1 MTTFQAIVY
10 AILRGFT
17 QFLPIS
23 WEAHQQLFPF
33 ATHWPAA
40 MGAINGALS
49 LGALL
54 ALLIYFRHD
63 WASQISCILQV
74 IIFRKRPMTLDERLP
89 LFILIATLPVIIAGP
104 ILTEHFSHIEW
115 TPLMIAAALAVFGAI
130 LAFSETMSRKNKGMF
145 DWNWLDSLI
154 VGILQLFTIFAG
166 IGSLGA
172 TWIAAMFRNY
182 NREAAAK
189 FAFFAMAPLLVVQ
202 TVREFQQIDFHAAQP
217 MADTSWLSFGVAI
230 VVTMFTGLLVIGA
243 FLKHIERKNIF
254 QYVVYRWIIAAAMA
268 ALYFY
273 RLRAE
278 G

>member
-33 ATHWPAA
+33 VTHWPAA
-40 MGAINGALS
+40 TGAINGALS

-54 ALLIYFRHD
+54 ALLVYFRHD

-74 IIFRKRPMTLDERLP
+74 VIFRKRPMTLDERLP
-89 LFILIATLPVIIAGP
+89 LFILIATVPVLIAGP
-104 ILTEHFSHIEW
+104 ALTEHVVHIEW
-115 TPLMIAAALAVFGAI
+115 TPLTIAASLAVFSVI
-130 LAFSETMSRKNKGMF
+130 LSFSESMSRKNKGMF

-154 VGILQLFTIFAG
+154 VGVVQLSTIFVG

-189 FAFFAMAPLLVVQ
+189 FAFFALAPLLVVQ
-202 TVREFQQIDFHAAQP
+202 TVHEFQQIDFHAAQP
-217 MADTSWLSFGVAI
+217 MMDTSWLSFVVAI
-230 VVTMFTGLLVIGA
+230 IVTMFTGLLVIGA
-243 FLKHIERKNIF
+243 FLKHIERKSIF
-254 QYVVYRWIIAAAMA
+254 QYV
-268 ALYFY
+268 
-273 RLRAE
+273 
-278 G
+278 

>member
-33 ATHWPAA
+33 VTHWPAA
-40 MGAINGALS
+40 TGAINGALS

-54 ALLIYFRHD
+54 ALLIFFRHD

-74 IIFRKRPMTLDERLP
+74 VIFRKRPMTLDERLP
-89 LFILIATLPVIIAGP
+89 LFILIATVPVLIAGP
-104 ILTEHFSHIEW
+104 ALTEHVVHIEW
-115 TPLMIAAALAVFGAI
+115 TPLTIAASLAVFSVI
-130 LAFSETMSRKNKGMF
+130 LSFSESMSRKNKGMF

-154 VGILQLFTIFAG
+154 VGVVQLSTVFVG

-189 FAFFAMAPLLVVQ
+189 FAFFALAPLLVVQ
-202 TVREFQQIDFHAAQP
+202 TVHEFEQIDFHAAQP
-217 MADTSWLSFGVAI
+217 MMDTSWLSFVVAI
-230 VVTMFTGLLVIGA
+230 IVTMFTGLLVIGA
-243 FLKHIERKNIF
+243 FLKHIERKSIF
-254 QYVVYRWIIAAAMA
+254 QYVVYRWIIAAAVA

-273 RLRAE
+273 RLKME